1 MSMSL
6 CKVVSLACLRSDS
19 GLMEGSE
26 PWVEGR
32 VLRDYTRMQKHVVV
46 GIADYGTISRD
57 CDCATF
63 CCSILLSEI
72 N

>member
-1 MSMSL
+1 
-6 CKVVSLACLRSDS
+6 
-19 GLMEGSE
+19 MEGSE